1 MSNTSTTPDNPLCGL
16 LVDTWWYALTNRLPD
31 ETFAALVAKRA
42 QQGFTAV
49 QLVVGIPP
57 EVGPEH
63 KSAASPVGFPW
74 TLAGELNQAYLA
86 LARQRIAYLNAQG
99 LRVIVYGAWGHQIEW
114 LGPARMTD
122 WWRRIIAA
130 LDDLDVVYCLTGES
144 NIWVWGE
151 AQNLLPDKTTT
162 GFPVNRLKQLVG
174 HLPYRVQ
181 GWLIEWWRRRQRPLL
196 EQKLSQRR
204 QLWSQVLDDIIT
216 ETKHPFI
223 VHTLPH
229 EVSREVVNN
238 PERLAAITTQTGH
251 SEAARHLLWER
262 PLARQGRPFINLE
275 PWYEGIN
282 GQFGPADQLF
292 AYWVTVLAGA
302 QSYCYGAHG
311 IWNVGDG
318 RFLAHWG
325 GQTFAEAVELDT
337 PRLLGLSHHRFL
349 EMCRVNGR
357 PFTEIHDNQ
366 LITIGQ
372 TWNDGLIQF
381 FPDVAKAS
389 TIPEG
394 RIWLPLQGRWAEEV
408 PPSGQ
413 VVIQKTS

>member
-1 MSNTSTTPDNPLCGL
+1 MSNPSTTPDDPLNGL
-16 LVDTWWYALTNRLPD
+16 LVDTWWFALTNRLPD
-31 ETFAALVAKRA
+31 EAFAALVKKRV

-57 EVGPEH
+57 EIGPEH
-63 KSAASPVGFPW
+63 ESAASPVGFPW

-86 LARQRIAYLNAQG
+86 FARQRIAYLNAQG

-114 LGPARMTD
+114 LGRQRMTD
-122 WWRRIIAA
+122 WWRSIIAA
-130 LDDLDVVYCLTGES
+130 VDDLDVFYCLTGES

-162 GFPVNRLKQLVG
+162 SFPVNRLKELVG

-181 GWLIEWWRRRQRPLL
+181 GWLIEWRQKMKRPSL

-204 QLWSQVLDDIIT
+204 QQWSQVLDDIIT

-229 EVSREVVNN
+229 EVSSDVVTR

-251 SEAARHLLWER
+251 SETARSLLWQR
-262 PLARQGRPFINLE
+262 PLAHQGRPFINLE

-282 GQFGPADQLF
+282 GQFGAADQLF

-318 RFLAHWG
+318 RLLGHWG

-337 PRLLGLSHHRFL
+337 PRLLGLSHQRFL
-349 EMCRVNGR
+349 AMRRENGR
-357 PFTEIHDNQ
+357 PFTEVENNQ

-372 TWNDGLIQF
+372 SWDDGLIQF
-381 FPDVAKAS
+381 FPDVAEAK
-389 TIPEG
+389 TMPQGQIY
-394 RIWLPLQGRWAEEV
+394 LPLQGCWGEEL
-408 PPSGQ
+408 PPTGQ
-413 VVIQKTS
+413 VVIIKTS